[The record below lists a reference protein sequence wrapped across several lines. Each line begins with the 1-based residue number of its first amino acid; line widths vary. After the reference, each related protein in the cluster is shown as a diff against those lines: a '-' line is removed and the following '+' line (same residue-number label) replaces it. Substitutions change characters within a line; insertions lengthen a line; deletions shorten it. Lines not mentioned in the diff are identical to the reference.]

1 MTVAPEE
8 NLEPL
13 AELFHLMGDPN
24 RLRILVRILRAP
36 AAVGRIATDVGLSQS
51 LVSHNLRLLR
61 AGRLVRARRRGRRV
75 YYEPAD
81 HHVRSVLS
89 DMIEHLSEPG
99 GAVGAGV
106 GTGLGAGL
114 GAGVE
119 PRPEPD

>member
-1 MTVAPEE
+1 MTAATEAH
-8 NLEPL
+8 LEPL

-61 AGRLVRARRRGRRV
+61 AGRLVRGRRRGRHV

-99 GAVGAGV
+99 GAVGDAV
-106 GTGLGAGL
+106 GDAAEPQRGAG
-114 GAGVE
+114 
-119 PRPEPD
+119 

>member
-1 MTVAPEE
+1 MTAVVEQ

-36 AAVGRIATDVGLSQS
+36 AAVGRIAADLGLSQS

-61 AGRLVRARRRGRRV
+61 AGRLVRARRRGRQI

-89 DMIEHLSEPG
+89 EMIEHLSEPG
-99 GAVGAGV
+99 GP
-106 GTGLGAGL
+106 LG
-114 GAGVE
+114 E
-119 PRPEPD
+119 PRPEED